1 MGCNCHSNENIV
13 NETEIKFKSDTL
25 NTIEKINT
33 LLKCIPTQTQIE
45 EKEKFI
51 EDLKDNKSY
60 KLLESIKIEQYTTFE
75 CINAYETF
83 MQNKK
88 KFVDIYDKEF
98 PLNNSNKLNNKDNIN
113 NNIEEKL
120 FKMPPIQHLDN
131 TIYEGEFFFDKENN
145 EWIKGGEG
153 TLITSKNELIL
164 VENQKKEKNKID
176 KGTVFYP
183 NGDIFIGELNKEEPY
198 NRIKGIY
205 FENDYNNK
213 YDNIIIS
220 NNYDK
225 EKSKI
230 VKHFSNGNI
239 YEGDAQFEKDKYIFS
254 GKGKLINL
262 EKNIIYDGEFKGGL
276 YNGEGKLFKSKE
288 EINNIKNIEKSV
300 GKTIITNWVN
310 GKPNGEG
317 LIKEKKSLSDD
328 YNWNSCVFRFGKI
341 IKSTVN
347 LVKGKK
353 VLHENIF
360 NFLPYSELPK
370 LVGKL
375 KTKSFLN
382 FLKKENN
389 FMKIKTYNATLNH
402 EMGLY
407 NKDIIN
413 YDLFNIKKENSEE
426 IYSSL
431 IKDENYL
438 LPYVCYYTDGGEIE
452 KRYRAYHIFNP
463 NKKKI
468 YSTNYL
474 SHKSTNIILK
484 GIFNKNLY
492 EEFKIREEF
501 VYDKNY
507 TCIENFKQMASLYVF
522 FYEKF
527 ERNYPVRKIDSD
539 IIDYS
544 EYIIDK
550 DKLGNYDTLLC
561 TIHYIIF
568 SVPQK
573 IDELTVLM
581 NPCYFFAVYLGNYKN
596 EINSYLD
603 ITDEEIKQNNYDM
616 NLLRDKYCNDII
628 KFEKEKNLFEYIEF
642 NTLKQKEFDMKI
654 LCLVKIYEKND
665 LSNPYMIKLK
675 QFYHCGNTVYVKLIN
690 QYNCYNKSND
700 GYSIDFGMINFY
712 GNVIYLNE

>member
-1 MGCNCHSNENIV
+1 MGCNCHPNETII
-13 NETEIKFKSDTL
+13 NETEIKLQSDNINEIENKTTL
-25 NTIEKINT
+25 I
-33 LLKCIPTQTQIE
+33 KCIPTQIE
-45 EKEKFI
+45 FEAKEQFI

-60 KLLESIKIEQYTTFE
+60 KLLDSIKIEEHTTFE

-98 PLNNSNKLNNKDNIN
+98 PIKNLNDLNNIN
-113 NNIEEKL
+113 NINKKLEEKL

-153 TLITSKNELIL
+153 TLITSRNELIL
-164 VENQKKEKNKID
+164 VKNQKKEKNKID
-176 KGTVFYP
+176 NGTVFYP

-230 VKHFSNGNI
+230 VKYFSNGNI
-239 YEGDAQFEKDKYIFS
+239 YEGDAQFENDKYIFS

-288 EINNIKNIEKSV
+288 EINDTKDMEKNV

-317 LIKEKKSLSDD
+317 LIKEKNSFDND
-328 YNWNSCVFRFGKI
+328 YNCNSCVFRFGKI
-341 IKSTVN
+341 IKSTIN

-360 NFLPYSELPK
+360 NFLPFSEFPK

-375 KTKSFLN
+375 KTKSFLS

-389 FMKIKTYNATLNH
+389 FMKIKIYNAILNQ
-402 EMGLY
+402 EIGLY
-407 NKDIIN
+407 TKDIIN
-413 YDLFNIKKENSEE
+413 YSFFNLKIQNSEE

-431 IKDENYL
+431 LEDENYL
-438 LPYVCYYTDGGEIE
+438 LPFVCYYTNGGEIE

-463 NKKKI
+463 NQKKF

-492 EEFKIREEF
+492 EEFKRREEF

-507 TCIENFKQMASLYVF
+507 TYIENFKEMASLYIF

-527 ERNYPVRKIDSD
+527 ERNYPVRKIDTD

-550 DKLGNYDTLLC
+550 EKLGNYDKLLC
-561 TIHYIIF
+561 IIHYIIF

-581 NPCYFFAVYLGNYKN
+581 NPCYFFAVYLCNYKN
-596 EINSYLD
+596 DINNYLD
-603 ITDEEIKQNNYDM
+603 ITDEEIKQNNYD
-616 NLLRDKYCNDII
+616 II
-628 KFEKEKNLFEYIEF
+628 
-642 NTLKQKEFDMKI
+642 
-654 LCLVKIYEKND
+654 
-665 LSNPYMIKLK
+665 
-675 QFYHCGNTVYVKLIN
+675 
-690 QYNCYNKSND
+690 
-700 GYSIDFGMINFY
+700 
-712 GNVIYLNE
+712 

>member
-1 MGCNCHSNENIV
+1 MGCNCHPNETII
-13 NETEIKFKSDTL
+13 NETEIKLQSDNINEIENKKTL
-25 NTIEKINT
+25 I
-33 LLKCIPTQTQIE
+33 KCIPTQIE
-45 EKEKFI
+45 FEAKEQFI

-60 KLLESIKIEQYTTFE
+60 KLLDSIKIEEHTTFE

-98 PLNNSNKLNNKDNIN
+98 PIKNLNDLNNIN
-113 NNIEEKL
+113 NINKKLEEKL

-153 TLITSKNELIL
+153 TLITSRNELIL
-164 VENQKKEKNKID
+164 VKNQKKEKNKID
-176 KGTVFYP
+176 NGTVFYP

-230 VKHFSNGNI
+230 VKYFSNGNI
-239 YEGDAQFEKDKYIFS
+239 YEGDAQFENDKYIFS

-288 EINNIKNIEKSV
+288 EINDIKNMEKNI

-317 LIKEKKSLSDD
+317 LIKEKNSFDDD
-328 YNWNSCVFRFGKI
+328 YNCNSCVFRFGKI
-341 IKSTVN
+341 IKSTIN

-360 NFLPYSELPK
+360 NFLPFSEFPK

-375 KTKSFLN
+375 KTKSFLS

-389 FMKIKTYNATLNH
+389 FMKIKIYNAILNQ
-402 EMGLY
+402 EIGLY
-407 NKDIIN
+407 TKDIIN
-413 YDLFNIKKENSEE
+413 YSLFNLKIDNSEE

-431 IKDENYL
+431 LEDENYL
-438 LPYVCYYTDGGEIE
+438 LPFVCYYTNGGEIE

-463 NKKKI
+463 NQKKF

-492 EEFKIREEF
+492 EEFKRREEF

-507 TCIENFKQMASLYVF
+507 TYIENFKEMASLYIF

-527 ERNYPVRKIDSD
+527 ERNYPVRKIDTD

-550 DKLGNYDTLLC
+550 EKLGNYDKLLC
-561 TIHYIIF
+561 IIHYIIF

-581 NPCYFFAVYLGNYKN
+581 NPCYFFAVYLCNYKN
-596 EINSYLD
+596 DINNYLD

-616 NLLRDKYCNDII
+616 NLLREKYNEYII
-628 KFEKEKNLFEYIEF
+628 KIEKDKNLFEYIEF
-642 NTLKQKEFDMKI
+642 NTLKQEEFDIKI
-654 LCLVKIYEKND
+654 LCLVKLYEKND
-665 LSNPYMIKLK
+665 LSNPYIVKLK
-675 QFYHCGNTVYVKLIN
+675 QFFHCGNVVYVKLIN
-690 QYNCYNKSND
+690 QFNCYNKSTE
-700 GYSIDFGMINFY
+700 GFSIDFGTINFY